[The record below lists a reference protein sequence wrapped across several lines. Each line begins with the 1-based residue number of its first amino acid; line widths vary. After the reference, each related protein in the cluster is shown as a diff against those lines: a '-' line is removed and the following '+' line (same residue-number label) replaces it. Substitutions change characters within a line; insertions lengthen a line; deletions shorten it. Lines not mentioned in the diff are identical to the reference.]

1 MLDFFKNGN
10 RGAGKGE
17 EPVLDGRT
25 VCRLMRHFPVGTKVR
40 YYPEYCKELLLD
52 SVVIAYAIN
61 DQIVYSAVNLS
72 CDESSATLEFDD
84 QGQHYSFKTVTAF
97 KIILPVFSQSEAK
110 LDYAKREELLRI
122 GGLVKDNTITLMAR
136 HQNGQVPVLE
146 TTVEKRVIL
155 QEGFYAGQMAAFLD
169 VDAESLML
177 SDQRAHLRLKTRLP
191 ATLQIGGPSETAL
204 VNGIMAD
211 FCDRSL
217 RLVVDDEFD
226 DETLPIEKDGVVVS
240 FNMPG
245 QSEQVSL
252 VGEVYRV
259 ESRALVVMLSGFVEK
274 GRIVAL
280 GQIEILKIKANLLQH
295 SSTNLAK

>member
-1 MLDFFKNGN
+1 MLDFFKNRN
-10 RGAGKGE
+10 RGAGGGE
-17 EPVLDGRT
+17 ETVLDGRT

-61 DQIVYSAVNLS
+61 DQIVYSAVNLG
-72 CDESSATLEFDD
+72 CDENSATLELDD
-84 QGQHYSFKTVTAF
+84 QGRHYSFRTVTAF
-97 KIILPVFSQSEAK
+97 KIILPVFSQSEAR
-110 LDYAKREELLRI
+110 LDYARREELLRI
-122 GGLVKDNTITLMAR
+122 GGLVKDNIITLMAR

-146 TTVEKRVIL
+146 TTVEKRILL
-155 QEGFYAGQMAAFLD
+155 QEGFYAGQMVAFLD

-191 ATLQIGGPSETAL
+191 AILQISRPSETAL
-204 VNGIMAD
+204 VNGMMAD

-217 RLVVDDEFD
+217 RVIMDDEFN
-226 DETLPIEKDGVVVS
+226 DETLPNEKDGVVVS

-252 VGEVYRV
+252 VGEVCRV

-295 SSTNLAK
+295 GGTHLAK